1 MSFDDKFTHYEILE
15 LLPDATSQEVQ
26 AAYARAKSAY
36 TRDNVAL
43 YTLVSASEREDA
55 LKKIEEAYSVLSD
68 PHQRAEYDRCHG
80 VWTAESPRVVSID
93 RTPPMLATDHPDENL
108 LVAPSTGFDSSPF
121 GLPPET
127 IPGENETKPASP
139 KTTTGSLLLEEQIAQ
154 EVEWHG
160 SLIRRVREAKG
171 ISIEEMAAHTKIS
184 KSNIL
189 AIEEENF
196 AKFPAPVYLR
206 GFVSQIAKVL
216 KLPHDRVAAAYIA
229 RYNQSNPKQN
239 K

>member
-1 MSFDDKFTHYEILE
+1 MSFDEKSTHYEILE

-26 AAYARAKSAY
+26 AAYIRSKSAF

-43 YTLVSASEREDA
+43 YTLVSAQERED
-55 LKKIEEAYSVLSD
+55 VLSNPD
-68 PHQRAEYDRCHG
+68 QRAEYDKCHG
-80 VWTAESPRVVSID
+80 VWTSDVSKIISID
-93 RTPPMLATDHPDENL
+93 RTPPMMNASHPEYEL
-108 LVAPSTGFDSSPF
+108 LVAPPTDFAHANSDF
-121 GLPPET
+121 
-127 IPGENETKPASP
+127 PGTSESAPINPTPQAS
-139 KTTTGSLLLEEQIAQ
+139 GSLLLEEQIAQ

-160 SLIRRVREAKG
+160 SLIRRVRETKG
-171 ISIEEMAAHTKIS
+171 ISIEEMAANTKIS
-184 KSNIL
+184 KSNIV

-206 GFVSQIAKVL
+206 GFVSQISKVL

-229 RYNQSNPKQN
+229 RYNQSTPKQD